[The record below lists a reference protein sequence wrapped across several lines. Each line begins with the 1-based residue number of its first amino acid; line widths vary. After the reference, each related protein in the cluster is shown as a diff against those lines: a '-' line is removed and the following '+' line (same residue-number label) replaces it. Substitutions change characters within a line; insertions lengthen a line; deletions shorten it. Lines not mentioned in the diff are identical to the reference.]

1 MTWVIAAITGVLAFV
16 ATRMYDRVTLEKALY
31 KMGRIESEKEVLM
44 KKCFRLEEDL
54 HAAKRAPM
62 DHVAVGKRL
71 RELAEGAAKGV
82 V

>member
-1 MTWVIAAITGVLAFV
+1 MGG
-16 ATRMYDRVTLEKALY
+16 LEA
-31 KMGRIESEKEVLM
+31 EKEVLM
-44 KKCFRLEEDL
+44 EKCFRLEEDL